1 MPEAEEKQKET
12 VDIDT
17 SGPEVEIKL
26 PEEKTKDED
35 KTYEDERET
44 KLEDG
49 GVADDTPEKP
59 VEQPAVQGSDKQESN
74 AKEVEDYSEGVK
86 KRIAKLTKKMR
97 EAERQK
103 DEALRYAESVKKER
117 DQFKSQATS
126 LDKNYATEMEGRIA
140 SSLAAAQAKLAAA
153 RESQDSKAE
162 VEALTAISQL
172 GYEQGKLAEL
182 KTAQQMEE
190 TAAKDKPQTI
200 AQPKRPASPDP
211 RAEAWAEK
219 NEWFGKDNAMTYT
232 AFDLHRK
239 LTEEEGYDPKSDEY
253 YAEIDKRIRLEF
265 PHKFD
270 TTVEKQTSKPT
281 QNVASATRS
290 SKTSRKSVRLT
301 SSQVAIAK
309 KLGVPLEEYAKQL
322 MNTKG
327 VCETTYEHEGGI
339 GIWKRIN
346 QLVRAKLSKVIQQK
360 YNHKLKRLSQKQD
373 QKFGLHHRT

>member
-1 MPEAEEKQKET
+1 MPEEEKQKDT

-17 SGPEVEIKL
+17 SGPSVDIEL
-26 PEEKTKDED
+26 PEDKNKNEED
-35 KTYEDERET
+35 KTYENERET

-49 GVADDTPEKP
+49 GSADDSSK
-59 VEQPAVQGSDKQESN
+59 ESN
-74 AKEVEDYSEGVK
+74 QQPDVRVEENKTEQTTDEKGSNKQQSNTREVEEYSEGVK

-103 DEALRYAESVKKER
+103 EEALRYAESVKKER
-117 DQFKSQATS
+117 DQFKTQATS
-126 LDKNYATEMEGRIA
+126 LDKNYATEMEGRIS

-182 KTAQQMEE
+182 KTAQQMQEK
-190 TAAKDKPQTI
+190 AAKDQPQI
-200 AQPKRPASPDP
+200 KQPTRPAAPDP
-211 RAEAWAEK
+211 KAEAWAEK
-219 NEWFGKDNAMTYT
+219 NDWFGKDNAMTYT

-239 LTEEEGYDPKSDEY
+239 LTEEEGYDPKSDDY

-270 TTVEKQTSKPT
+270 TSVEKQTSKPT

-290 SKTSRKSVRLT
+290 SKTGRKSVRLT
-301 SSQVAIAK
+301 SSQVAIAR

-322 MNTKG
+322 MNTKE
-327 VCETTYEHEGGI
+327 V
-339 GIWKRIN
+339 
-346 QLVRAKLSKVIQQK
+346 
-360 YNHKLKRLSQKQD
+360 
-373 QKFGLHHRT
+373 

>member
-1 MPEAEEKQKET
+1 MPEEEKQKDT

-17 SGPEVEIKL
+17 SGPSVDVEL
-26 PEEKTKDED
+26 PEDKTKNEED
-35 KTYEDERET
+35 KTYENERET

-49 GVADDTPEKP
+49 GSADDSSK
-59 VEQPAVQGSDKQESN
+59 ESN
-74 AKEVEDYSEGVK
+74 QQPDVRVEENKTEQTTDEKESNKQQSNTREVEEYSEGVK

-103 DEALRYAESVKKER
+103 EEALRYAESVKKER
-117 DQFKSQATS
+117 DEFKTQATS
-126 LDKNYATEMEGRIA
+126 LDKNYATEMEGRIS

-182 KTAQQMEE
+182 KTAQQMQEK
-190 TAAKDKPQTI
+190 AAKDQPQTR
-200 AQPKRPASPDP
+200 QPTRPTAPDP
-211 RAEAWAEK
+211 KAEAWAEK
-219 NEWFGKDNAMTYT
+219 NDWFGKDNAMTYT

-239 LTEEEGYDPKSDEY
+239 LTEEEGYDPKSDDY

-270 TTVEKQTSKPT
+270 TSVEKQTSKPT

-290 SKTSRKSVRLT
+290 SKTGRKSVRLT
-301 SSQVAIAK
+301 SSQVAIAR

-322 MNTKG
+322 MNTKE
-327 VCETTYEHEGGI
+327 V
-339 GIWKRIN
+339 
-346 QLVRAKLSKVIQQK
+346 
-360 YNHKLKRLSQKQD
+360 
-373 QKFGLHHRT
+373 